1 MTIEDNNVTPDF
13 LSSNGQLGQLIRN
26 HNWDSTSLGPIKN
39 WSQSLKTTINLM
51 LNSQNPIWI
60 GWGAE
65 NLFLYNDAYIDVLG
79 TDKHPWALG
88 KPASVVW
95 EEIWDICGPLSDKV
109 YKEGKSSNN
118 TDVQLFMKRGSLL
131 EEVYF
136 SFSYSPVIDE
146 SGKVG
151 GLFCPNFETTSK
163 ILNARRN
170 GTLSELAAKSLIE
183 KTPAKAC
190 ASAAAIL
197 SKNSEDIPFAI
208 FYLHNNNN
216 MEVVQRVGLEKCT
229 ESVFPKNISYRET
242 GNDKKLLDIMQGGQV
257 EIIEITEPDLFPEGL
272 AGQQIKQAIALP
284 LTLSGNVQA
293 GLLICGLNPTRRLDS
308 DYYTF
313 FEMVSGQVATALQNA
328 TAAENERKRLEE
340 LAEIDRAKTAFFS
353 NISHEFRTPLTLML
367 GPLEDMLQNGSLK
380 QGERKSV
387 ETTHRNALRLL
398 KLVNTLLDFSMIES
412 GRIKAKYIPMDAAA
426 FTMSLASNFRSI
438 IERAGIEFIV
448 SSDKITRNVYL
459 DREMWEK
466 IIFNLLSN
474 AYKYTLR
481 GKISVNIKEDGDQF
495 KIEVEDTGTGIPK
508 NELPKMFTRFHRI
521 ANSAGRSFEG
531 SGIGLSMIREFI
543 LQHGGNI
550 TVESEEGKGTVFTV
564 TIPFGNKHLP
574 DEQVLENDFTEDI
587 YLTDKHTKEIKLLTN
602 PEGDETEVSQE
613 EVYPV
618 TDTVL
623 VVDDN
628 DDMRN
633 HIKSIIRSNY
643 NVVTA
648 RNGKQALEKIKQHK
662 ISLVL
667 SDIMMPVMDGLQLV
681 KEIKSNPETA
691 VLPLILLTA
700 RAGEESRIHGYE
712 TGADDYLVKPFSS
725 KELMARI
732 RSHINISKSR
742 NHIRN
747 QIKTIFSQVPIAIMI
762 LKGNDF
768 IIEMANDEALKMWNA
783 DKHDL
788 QNKSVLEVLP
798 LINEGDYRQILN
810 DVYINGKSYTED
822 EKRFDISIGEE
833 VHQLYLKIA
842 LQPLHDE
849 NGLISGIIAIAE
861 NITAQVQARKKIE
874 DSENKFRNLI
884 HQAQIGIV
892 VFKGENLK
900 IDVVNDRYCEILGMQ
915 RVHIEGRNMTEIM
928 PELKGSYVE
937 ENLLHVLHTG
947 DKHAHNNLPVTLT
960 LNGKTETNYYSSVYQ
975 PLVENNKIT
984 GVVALVNKVTDE
996 YLTSKI
1002 KEQNEEDLML
1012 ILETMPHI
1020 AFRAD
1025 STGMLVY
1032 YNQRFYDYTGLT
1044 FEEAKGNGW
1053 QAVIQPDMLQE
1064 VYNDWMQ
1071 CVNTGEGLDVSFL
1084 MKRASD
1090 GMYRWHLARA
1100 VALHDEKGAISQ
1112 WVGTLT
1118 DVHEQKVFAEKL
1130 EAMVNDRTERL
1141 NKSNILLAQKNL
1153 ELEQSN
1159 KELESLTYVASH
1171 DLQEPLRKI
1180 RTFINIIKDKG
1191 SPEKNDQYFAKI
1203 DTSARRMSQL
1213 IQDVLTYS
1221 RLASD
1226 TEEYIPTDLSK
1237 ILDGVL
1243 QDYELAITE
1252 KNVVI
1257 NAERL
1262 PVVNAIPLHMN
1273 QLFGNL
1279 LSNALKYSKENPVIS
1294 ISCKTVRG
1302 FDIKDF
1308 NGNNIEQKY
1317 TEIRFED
1324 NGIGFEDKYSKQI
1337 FKMFQRLHGR
1347 NEYAGTGIGLSICK
1361 KIIEQHNGYIRAES
1375 SPGRGAVFTIN
1386 LPI

>member
-1 MTIEDNNVTPDF
+1 MTVEDNNVKPDF

-26 HNWDSTSLGPIKN
+26 HDWESTSLGPIQN

-60 GWGAE
+60 GWGTE

-109 YKEGKSSNN
+109 YKEGKSTNN

-170 GTLSELAAKSLIE
+170 GTLSELASKSLIE
-183 KTPAKAC
+183 KTPEKAC
-190 ASAAAIL
+190 ATAAATL
-197 SKNSEDIPFAI
+197 SKNPEDIPFAM
-208 FYLHNNNN
+208 FYLQNNSGI
-216 MEVVQRVGLEKCT
+216 EVIQRVGLEKCT
-229 ESVFPKNISYRET
+229 ETVFPKSILYNQNGDS
-242 GNDKKLLDIMQGGQV
+242 KKFIDIMQAGQM
-257 EIIEITEPDLFPEGL
+257 EIIEITEPDLFPKGL
-272 AGQQIKQAIALP
+272 AGQNIKQAIVLP
-284 LTLSGNVQA
+284 LTLSGNVPA
-293 GLLICGLNPTRRLDS
+293 GLLICGLNPTRRLDV

-367 GPLEDMLQNGSLK
+367 GPLEDMLQNGGLK
-380 QGERKSV
+380 QTERKSV

-412 GRIKAKYIPMDAAA
+412 GRVKAKYAPLDGAA
-426 FTMSLASNFRSI
+426 FTASLASNFRSI
-438 IERAGIEFIV
+438 IERAGIAFNVEAG
-448 SSDKITRNVYL
+448 KITRNVYL
-459 DREMWEK
+459 DKDMWEK

-481 GKISVNIKEDGDQF
+481 GKISVTIQEDGDLFTVQ
-495 KIEVEDTGTGIPK
+495 VADTGTGIPK
-508 NELPKMFTRFHRI
+508 SELPKMFTRFHRI

-543 LQHGGNI
+543 LQHGGEI
-550 TVESEEGKGTVFTV
+550 AVDSEEGKGTVFTV
-564 TIPFGNKHLP
+564 KIPFGRKHLP
-574 DEQVLENDFTEDI
+574 EEQVSEKNYAEDV
-587 YLTDKHTKEIKLLTN
+587 YLSDIHKKEIKLLLAA
-602 PEGDETEVSQE
+602 EDDDIEVTTE
-613 EVYPV
+613 EVHPV

-628 DDMRN
+628 DDMR
-633 HIKSIIRSNY
+633 HHVKSIIRTNY

-648 RNGKQALEKIKQHK
+648 RNGKEALEKIKLHNVA
-662 ISLVL
+662 LVL
-667 SDIMMPVMDGLQLV
+667 SDVMMPVMDGLQLV
-681 KEIKSNPETA
+681 KEIKKNPETA
-691 VLPLILLTA
+691 ILPIILLTA

-732 RSHINISKSR
+732 RSHITISKSR

-747 QIKTIFSQVPIAIMI
+747 QIKSIFSQAPIAIII
-762 LKGNDF
+762 LKGSDF
-768 IIEMANDEALKMWNA
+768 IVEMANAEALNMWNVN
-783 DKHDL
+783 HYYL
-788 QNKSVLEVLP
+788 QNKPILEALP
-798 LINEGDYRQILN
+798 QIEKQGYRQILN
-810 DVYINGKSYTED
+810 DVYTTGKTYTEEEKQFTIGDID
-822 EKRFDISIGEE
+822 EPKS
-833 VHQLYLKIA
+833 LYLKIA
-842 LQPLHDE
+842 LQPLYDE
-849 NGLISGIIAIAE
+849 NGVISGIITIAE
-861 NITAQVQARKKIE
+861 NITAQVETRKKIE
-874 DSENKFRNLI
+874 DSETKFRNLI
-884 HQAQIGIV
+884 QQAQIGIV

-900 IDVVNDRYCEILGMQ
+900 VDVVNSKYSELLGMQ
-915 RVHIEGRNMTEIM
+915 PWQIEGREMCDIM

-937 ENLLHVLHTG
+937 KSLLHVLHTG
-947 DKHAHNNLPVTLT
+947 ERHTHNNLPVTLN
-960 LNGKTETNYYSSVYQ
+960 LHGKTETNYYSSVYQ

-984 GVVALVNKVTDE
+984 GVVALVSKVTDE
-996 YLTSKI
+996 YLATKI
-1002 KEQNEEDLML
+1002 REQNEEDLRL

-1020 AFRAD
+1020 AFRANN
-1025 STGMLVY
+1025 TGMLVY

-1044 FEEAKGNGW
+1044 NDEALGTGW
-1053 QAVIQPDMLQE
+1053 QAVIHPDMLQD
-1064 VYNDWMQ
+1064 VHNNWMH
-1071 CVNTGEGLDVSFL
+1071 CVNTGEEFDISFL

-1090 GMYRWHLARA
+1090 DMYRWHLARA
-1100 VALHDEKGAISQ
+1100 VALHDDKGTVTQ

-1153 ELEQSN
+1153 ELEQTN

-1191 SPEKNDQYFAKI
+1191 SPEKNEQYFTKI

-1221 RLASD
+1221 RLASGS
-1226 TEEYIPTDLSK
+1226 EEYVPTDLNK
-1237 ILDGVL
+1237 ILEAVL
-1243 QDYELAITE
+1243 QDYELAINE
-1252 KNVVI
+1252 KNVI
-1257 NAERL
+1257 IQAERL

-1279 LSNALKYSKENPVIS
+1279 VSNALKYSNERPVIS

-1317 TEIRFED
+1317 TEIRFAD

-1361 KIIEQHNGYIRAES
+1361 KIIEQHNGYIKAES
-1375 SPGRGAVFTIN
+1375 SPGRGAVFTVN

>member
-1 MTIEDNNVTPDF
+1 MTAEDNNVTPDF
-13 LSSNGQLGQLIRN
+13 LSSNGQLGQLIRK
-26 HNWDSTSLGPIKN
+26 HDWESTSLGPIHN

-60 GWGAE
+60 GWGAD
-65 NLFLYNDAYIDVLG
+65 NLFFYNDAYIDVLG

-109 YKEGKSSNN
+109 YNEGKSSNN
-118 TDVQLFMKRGSLL
+118 TDVQLFMKRGNLL

-183 KTPAKAC
+183 KTPEKAC
-190 ASAAAIL
+190 ATAAATL
-197 SKNSEDIPFAI
+197 SKNPEDIPFAI
-208 FYLHNNNN
+208 FYLHNNNGI
-216 MEVVQRVGLEKCT
+216 EVIQRVGLEKCT
-229 ESVFPKNISYRET
+229 ESVFPKSILHKEPGT
-242 GNDKKLLDIMQGGQV
+242 GKKLLDIMQAGQIEV
-257 EIIEITEPDLFPEGL
+257 VEITETDLFPKGL
-272 AGQQIKQAIALP
+272 AEQTIKQAAALP
-284 LTLSGNVQA
+284 LTLSGNVPA
-293 GLLICGLNPTRRLDS
+293 GLLICGLNPTRRLDV

-313 FEMVSGQVATALQNA
+313 LEMVSGQVATALQNA

-367 GPLEDMLQNGSLK
+367 GPLEDLLQNAGLK

-412 GRIKAKYIPMDAAA
+412 GRVKAKYVPTDAVSLTA
-426 FTMSLASNFRSI
+426 SLASNFRSI
-438 IERAGIEFIV
+438 IERAGIAFKV
-448 SSDKITRNVYL
+448 DTAKITRNVYL
-459 DREMWEK
+459 DRDMWEK

-481 GKISVNIKEDGDQF
+481 GEIAVNIKEDGDLFRVQ
-495 KIEVEDTGTGIPK
+495 VADTGTGIPES
-508 NELPKMFTRFHRI
+508 ELPKMFTRFHRI

-543 LQHGGNI
+543 LQHGGDI
-550 TVESEEGKGTVFTV
+550 TVESKEGKGTTFTV

-574 DEQVLENDFTEDI
+574 EEQVSEKDYTEDI
-587 YLTDKHTKEIKLLTN
+587 YINNTHQKEIKLLN
-602 PEGDETEVSQE
+602 APEDEEIEVSPE
-613 EVYPV
+613 EVYPAA
-618 TDTVL
+618 DTVL
-623 VVDDN
+623 IVDDN
-628 DDMRN
+628 DDMRQ
-633 HIKSIIRSNY
+633 HVKSVIRSNY

-648 RNGKQALEKIKQHK
+648 RNGQEALDKIKLHN
-662 ISLVL
+662 IALVL

-681 KEIKSNPETA
+681 KEIKKNPETA
-691 VLPLILLTA
+691 VLPVILLTA

-747 QIKTIFSQVPIAIMI
+747 QIKSIFSQAPIAIMI
-762 LKGNDF
+762 LKGSNF
-768 IIEMANDEALKMWNA
+768 IIEMANAEALKMWNVTQY
-783 DKHDL
+783 DL
-788 QNKSVLEVLP
+788 QEKPLLEVLP
-798 LINEGDYRQILN
+798 EIEKQGYRELLN
-810 DVYINGKSYTED
+810 DVYKTGKTFTEN
-822 EKRFDISIGEE
+822 EKRFTINNDEEQYSI
-833 VHQLYLKIA
+833 YLKIA

-849 NGLISGIIAIAE
+849 NGLTSGVIAIAE
-861 NITAQVQARKKIE
+861 NITPQVETRKKIE

-900 IDVVNDRYCEILGMQ
+900 IDVVNEKYADIVGMQ
-915 RVHIEGRNMTEIM
+915 RSRIEGRELCSIM

-937 ENLLHVLHTG
+937 TSLLNVLRKGERHT
-947 DKHAHNNLPVTLT
+947 HNNLPVTLT

-975 PLVENNKIT
+975 PLVEDNKIT

-996 YLTSKI
+996 YLAAKI
-1002 KEQNEEDLML
+1002 REQNEEDLRL

-1020 AFRAD
+1020 AFRTN
-1025 STGMLVY
+1025 STGLPVY

-1044 FEEAKGNGW
+1044 QEEALGSGW
-1053 QAVIQPDMLQE
+1053 QSVIHPDMLEE
-1064 VYNDWMQ
+1064 VYNNWMQ
-1071 CVNTGEGLDVSFL
+1071 CINTGSELDFAFL
-1084 MKRASD
+1084 MKRESD

-1100 VALHDEKGAISQ
+1100 VALHDEKGIITQ

-1153 ELEQSN
+1153 ELEQTN

-1180 RTFINIIKDKG
+1180 RTFINIIKEKG
-1191 SPEKNDQYFAKI
+1191 NPEKNEQYFSKI
-1203 DTSARRMSQL
+1203 DVSARRMSQL

-1221 RLASD
+1221 RLAAG
-1226 TEEYIPTDLSK
+1226 TEDLVPTDLNK
-1237 ILDGVL
+1237 ILEAVL
-1243 QDYELAITE
+1243 QDYELAINE
-1252 KNVVI
+1252 KNVMI
-1257 NAERL
+1257 EAERL

-1279 LSNALKYSKENPVIS
+1279 ISNALKYSKENPVIN
-1294 ISCKTVRG
+1294 ISCKTIRG

-1308 NGNNIEQKY
+1308 NGSNIEQKY
-1317 TEIRFED
+1317 TEIKFAD

-1361 KIIEQHNGYIRAES
+1361 KIIDQHNGYIKAES
-1375 SPGRGAVFTIN
+1375 SPGKGAVFTVS